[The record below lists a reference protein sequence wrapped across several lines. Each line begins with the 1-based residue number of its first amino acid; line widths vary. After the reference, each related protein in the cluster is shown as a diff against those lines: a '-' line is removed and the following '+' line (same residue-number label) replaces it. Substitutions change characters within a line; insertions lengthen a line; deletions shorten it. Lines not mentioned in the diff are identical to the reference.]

1 MCVCCCCWGCW
12 LGAGLSDRSEGPD
25 QIALCAVP
33 WLMRCFVFFFFLFSF
48 KEKKNFFFCCCSFC
62 SGALSFISTARFLYG
77 SLWLHLFLGL
87 TKKKIGSI
95 FYYWST
101 FCFYIAREKASSAG
115 MNEPPRLLM
124 MRFNFKSLFVQKK
137 KKKREAKQH
146 QTRKEWLLLE
156 RVEGGGREREECWAG
171 VLVFNLKRIE
181 ITARPSGGSLNADV
195 SKAHR

>member
-1 MCVCCCCWGCW
+1 MLLLLGLLVGGWSLRPQRRTRPDSTVCCSMVDEVFRV
-12 LGAGLSDRSEGPD
+12 L
-25 QIALCAVP
+25 
-33 WLMRCFVFFFFLFSF
+33 FFFSSPLKKKKKLFFYIYCTFPLRLLVATSIF
-48 KEKKNFFFCCCSFC
+48 GVNE
-62 SGALSFISTARFLYG
+62 
-77 SLWLHLFLGL
+77 
-87 TKKKIGSI
+87 KKIGSI

-156 RVEGGGREREECWAG
+156 RVEGGGRERRMLSRC
-171 VLVFNLKRIE
+171 
-181 ITARPSGGSLNADV
+181 SGIQP
-195 SKAHR
+195 